1 MKRMPLIAALALLT
15 FAFSTNAE
23 AYDPTRGQVA
33 KFIDQMVAQHK
44 FDRQSLNALFR
55 TVETQHSI
63 LKAISRPAEAMPWYK
78 YRRIF
83 LTDSRIDGGVKF
95 WRDNRQALAA
105 VEKRYGVP
113 AEVIVA
119 IIGVETRYGANT
131 GSYRVVDALSTL
143 GFEYPKRA
151 EFFRKELEA
160 FLLLCRDEGIDPAKP
175 KGSYAG
181 AMGFPQ
187 FMPSS
192 FRAYA
197 ADFDGDKR
205 RDIWSNYSDA
215 IASVAN
221 YFAVHG
227 WKPGQPVTYPVTV
240 KGNKIAAVL
249 DNDLKPKFTAAELAK
264 HGVAIPRTLP
274 PSSKAKLLKLDN
286 LAGPDYWLA
295 LHNFYVITRYN
306 HSPLYAM
313 AVYQLSREI
322 LAKSKS

>member
-1 MKRMPLIAALALLT
+1 MKPTTVIAALAVFLL
-15 FAFSTNAE
+15 AFSTNCP
-23 AYDPTRGQVA
+23 AYDTRHGNVA
-33 KFIDQMVAQHK
+33 KFIDQMVAKHK
-44 FDRQSLNALFR
+44 FNRRSLNTLFS
-55 TVETQHSI
+55 TAETQHSI
-63 LKAISRPAEAMPWYK
+63 LKAISKPAEAMPWYK

-83 LTDSRIDGGVKF
+83 LTESRIDGGVKF
-95 WRDNRQALAA
+95 WRDNKRTLAA
-105 VEKRYGVP
+105 VENRYGVP
-113 AEVIVA
+113 PEVIVA

-131 GSYRVVDALSTL
+131 GSYRVIDALSTL

-151 EFFRKELEA
+151 TFFRKELEA
-160 FLLLCRDEGIDPAKP
+160 FLLLCRDEGINPATP

-205 RDIWSNYSDA
+205 RDIWSNHSDA

-227 WKPGQPVTYPVTV
+227 WKPGQAVTFPVNV
-240 KGNKIAAVL
+240 KGNKVNAIL
-249 DNDLKPKFTAAELAK
+249 DNDLKPKFTAARIAK
-264 HGVAIPRTLP
+264 YGVTIPRAVAP
-274 PSSKAKLLKLDN
+274 AAKAKLIKLDN
-286 LAGPDYWLA
+286 ITGPDYWLA

-322 LAKSKS
+322 LEKNKS